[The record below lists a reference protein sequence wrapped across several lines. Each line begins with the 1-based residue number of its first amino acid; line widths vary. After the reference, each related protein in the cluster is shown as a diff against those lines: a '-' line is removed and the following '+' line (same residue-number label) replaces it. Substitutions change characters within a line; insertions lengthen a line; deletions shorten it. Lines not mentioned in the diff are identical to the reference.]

1 MIVVSLNRVKKHNT
15 KIKTDS
21 KIAANI
27 SLLSKN
33 ILMWFICKNR
43 YKNRENLF
51 TKLLQNR
58 ILNKSTNQTQSKQQ
72 TIYAKTP

>member
-1 MIVVSLNRVKKHNT
+1 VIVVSLNRVKKHNT